1 MQLAVRHAIPRAV
14 LRRVLQAFAVALI
27 LATICFA
34 LVHAIPGDMAL
45 RIAVGRLGVEN
56 TSPDAVEQIRDA
68 EMLSRP
74 LLAQYGD
81 WLRAVL
87 TGDIGQSF
95 VSGRPV
101 AEELLGPSG
110 YTLRLAAIAW
120 LLSYA
125 FALPLGIAAGLAPN
139 GTLDR
144 ATALAAAGLSSLPTF
159 LIGIALISVFVLSLD
174 WLPPAGY
181 RRPEH
186 LVLPAVTLAL
196 GLMAPSM
203 RIIRNAVVEVQDA
216 TYMTYARI
224 RGFGRIKA
232 FARHGLR
239 NASVPIVTFA
249 ALQFAY
255 LMDGFLIVETLF
267 NYPGLGDAMVSAL
280 LARDVPV
287 VMGSALLI
295 GTSYAVINLLADLIC
310 MWLDPRLVCESHG
323 SR

>member
-1 MQLAVRHAIPRAV
+1 MQRAVRHAIPRAI
-14 LRRVLQAFAVALI
+14 LRRVLEAIAVALI

-45 RIAVGRLGVEN
+45 RIAVSRLGVEN
-56 TSPDAVEQIRDA
+56 TSPGAVEQIREA

-74 LLAQYGD
+74 LLIQYGD
-81 WLRAVL
+81 WLRAVA
-87 TGDIGQSF
+87 TGDIGRSF

-101 AEELLGPSG
+101 AEELMGASG
-110 YTLRLAAIAW
+110 YTLRLAATAW

-139 GTLDR
+139 GVLDR
-144 ATALAAAGLSSLPTF
+144 ATALAAAALSSLPTF
-159 LIGIALISVFVLSLD
+159 MIGIALISIFVLSLD

-181 RRPEH
+181 RRTEH
-186 LVLPAVTLAL
+186 LVLPALTLAL
-196 GLMAPSM
+196 GLMAPSV

-216 TYMTYARI
+216 SYMTYARI

-239 NASVPIVTFA
+239 NAGVPIVTFA

-255 LMDGFLIVETLF
+255 LMDGFFVVETLF
-267 NYPGLGDAMVSAL
+267 NYPGIGDAMVKAL

-287 VMGSALLI
+287 VMGCALLV
-295 GTSYAVINLLADLIC
+295 GTSYTVISLMADLIC
-310 MWLDPRLVCESHG
+310 MWLDPRLVDEGHG

>member
-1 MQLAVRHAIPRAV
+1 MQRAVRHAIPHAV
-14 LRRVLQAFAVALI
+14 FRRVLEAIAVALI

-34 LVHAIPGDMAL
+34 LVHAIPGDIAL
-45 RIAVGRLGVEN
+45 RIAVSRLGVEN
-56 TSPDAVEQIRDA
+56 TSPGAVEQIRKA
-68 EMLSRP
+68 EMLSRS
-74 LLAQYGD
+74 LIAQYGD
-81 WLRAVL
+81 WLGAVV
-87 TGDIGQSF
+87 TGDIGRSF

-101 AEELLGPSG
+101 AEELLGASG
-110 YTLRLAAIAW
+110 YTLRLAGIAW

-139 GTLDR
+139 GVLDR
-144 ATALAAAGLSSLPTF
+144 ATALAAAALSSLPTF
-159 LIGIALISVFVLSLD
+159 MIGIALISIFVLSLD

-186 LVLPAVTLAL
+186 LVLPALTLAL
-196 GLMAPSM
+196 GLMAPSV

-216 TYMTYARI
+216 SYMTYARI

-239 NASVPIVTFA
+239 NAGVPIVTFA

-255 LMDGFLIVETLF
+255 LMDGFFVVETLF
-267 NYPGLGDAMVSAL
+267 NYPGIGDAMVKAL

-287 VMGSALLI
+287 VMGCALLV
-295 GTSYAVINLLADLIC
+295 GTSYAVISLMADLIC
-310 MWLDPRLVCESHG
+310 MWLDPRLVDEGHG